1 MTLSA
6 SISRVA
12 AFVVLSLPA
21 PAVAALIDLGHPTLA
36 AFVATGLGS
45 GARGVVFDPLQSLS
59 ITSAGIVID
68 PLIEEATRIGLEIW
82 DITGGDATSV
92 GGRNL
97 LRASNEA
104 DIIDTGQTFY
114 DIPVNF
120 TFVAGTR
127 YELAFVSVMPSDWLA
142 NRWAMELYGF
152 HFPTQS
158 SYDLRHRW
166 TGHGPRRRT
175 RRRFRSHSHAACAH
189 ERGRDHTRA
198 VERAPAR
205 PRRSGTR
212 GDAKA

>member
-6 SISRVA
+6 RISRVA
-12 AFVVLSLPA
+12 AFVVLALPA
-21 PAVAALIDLGHPTLA
+21 PAVAALIDLGHPTLP

-45 GARGVVFDPLQSLS
+45 GARGVVFDPLQSFS

-158 SYDLRHRW
+158 SYDIDGLVTVLDGGRAGDFGNTVMPHVRMNV
-166 TGHGPRRRT
+166 GAPLK
-175 RRRFRSHSHAACAH
+175 AA
-189 ERGRDHTRA
+189 
-198 VERAPAR
+198 
-205 PRRSGTR
+205 
-212 GDAKA
+212 